1 MRVGAFYLSI
11 AGKILLVM
19 CRRKRYL
26 SPNSCEIL
34 LAEDADRAIVPFGQ
48 HGSERL
54 VSAVDDDQQRL
65 VHALSLVV
73 EPAEQADSR

>member
-1 MRVGAFYLSI
+1 MSI

-26 SPNSCEIL
+26 SPNSREIL
-34 LAEDADRAIVPFGQ
+34 PADDADRAIVPFGL
-48 HGSERL
+48 HGSEPL

-65 VHALSLVV
+65 VQALGPVV
-73 EPAEQADSR
+73 EPAEQADRR